1 MIFLIKLASSE
12 EQEQNIHIHLDDLV
26 DPSKKPGDNPE
37 VAVHVDGKEIASS
50 KKETMVP
57 NTSTGKGQKKPL
69 PKTGQNNRAMPGQNR
84 RITDNIIPKFNGAQ
98 GGLGAQGDYGAEAG
112 TGSGCRTCVMKH
124 CSNCASQCNGNPR
137 LCCSC
142 LKDTDCTPCSV
153 CECDLETNGIGRN
166 SSEDSDSDESEGRG
180 GSEEE
185 TSEEDSSGETTT
197 RRRGDSSGETT
208 TRRGGDSSGETTTR
222 RGGDSSGDDFNY
234 SGETTTTT
242 TTTTSQP
249 TCDYGS
255 HEGAHGDYGAQGHF
269 GLQRN
274 YGARGNFRA
283 QVIYGAHGDYEA
295 EANTGLGCRTCVK
308 KHCSKCGSQCDGN
321 PRLCCSC
328 LKDTDCTPCSICKC
342 DVDGGGGG
350 VGDHVSGCTEW
361 TKWG

>member
-1 MIFLIKLASSE
+1 MIFMIKLASSE

-37 VAVHVDGKEIASS
+37 VAVHVDGKEITSS

-84 RITDNIIPKFNGAQ
+84 RFINNIIPKFNGAK

-112 TGSGCRTCVMKH
+112 TGPSCNTCVKKH

-153 CECDLETNGIGRN
+153 CECDVETNGIGRN
-166 SSEDSDSDESEGRG
+166 PSEDSDSDESEGRR

-185 TSEEDSSGETTT
+185 TSEEDKSEETTT
-197 RRRGDSSGETT
+197 RRRGNLSGDDYSQSAETT
-208 TRRGGDSSGETTTR
+208 TA
-222 RGGDSSGDDFNY
+222 
-234 SGETTTTT
+234 TTTTT

-249 TCDYGS
+249 TCDYGAM
-255 HEGAHGDYGAQGHF
+255 EGAHGDYGAQGHY
-269 GLQRN
+269 GLERS

-283 QVIYGAHGDYEA
+283 QVIHGAHRDYGA
-295 EANTGLGCRTCVK
+295 EANTGSGCRSCVK
-308 KHCSKCGSQCDGN
+308 KHCSKCASQCDGN

-328 LKDTDCTPCSICKC
+328 LKDTDCTPCSICEC
-342 DVDGGGGG
+342 
-350 VGDHVSGCTEW
+350 E
-361 TKWG
+361 